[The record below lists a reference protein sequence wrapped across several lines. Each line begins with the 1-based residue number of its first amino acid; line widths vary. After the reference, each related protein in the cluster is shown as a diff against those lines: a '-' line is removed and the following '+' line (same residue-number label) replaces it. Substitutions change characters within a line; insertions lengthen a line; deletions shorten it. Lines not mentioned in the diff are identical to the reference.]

1 MTMNI
6 REQFN
11 TQWHGIED
19 VVLSE
24 AQRQIKF
31 HGKVDAELLTEKLN
45 NETSKWKRGVLVQGI
60 LYKAL
65 SEQNTS
71 KALLFAETAAR
82 FRFAEPRNNSLP
94 SSWWVALVLLA
105 LTAVIAIVLHTETN
119 LGYVEQL
126 FYPALTFVVLNAA
139 VSPFKNKRRD
149 NSANVIIAGLKRQ
162 MDGMKEQLERHL

>member
-1 MTMNI
+1 MNI

-24 AQRQIKF
+24 AKRQIKF
-31 HGKVDAELLTEKLN
+31 HGKVDAERLTEKLN
-45 NETSKWKRGVLVQGI
+45 NETSKWKRGVLVQSVF
-60 LYKAL
+60 YKVL
-65 SEQNTS
+65 CEQNTS

-82 FRFAEPRNNSLP
+82 FGFAEPRNNSLP

-105 LTAVIAIVLHTETN
+105 HTAVMAVVLHTETN

-149 NSANVIIAGLKRQ
+149 DSANAIIVDLKRQ
-162 MDGMKEQLERHL
+162 MDGMKEQLEMHL

>member
-1 MTMNI
+1 MNI
-6 REQFN
+6 LEQFN

-24 AQRQIKF
+24 AKRQIKF
-31 HGKVDAELLTEKLN
+31 HGKVDAERLTEKLN
-45 NETSKWKRGVLVQGI
+45 NDTSKRKRGVLVQSVF
-60 LYKAL
+60 YKAL
-65 SEQNTS
+65 CEQNTS

-105 LTAVIAIVLHTETN
+105 LTAVMAVVLHTETN

-139 VSPFKNKRRD
+139 VSHFKNKRRD
-149 NSANVIIAGLKRQ
+149 DSANVIIVDLKRQ
-162 MDGMKEQLERHL
+162 MDGMKEQLEMHL

>member
-1 MTMNI
+1 MNI

-11 TQWHGIED
+11 TQWHGIEN

-31 HGKVDAELLTEKLN
+31 HGKVDAERLTEKLN
-45 NETSKWKRGVLVQGI
+45 NETSRWKRGVLVQGVF
-60 LYKAL
+60 YKAL

-82 FRFAEPRNNSLP
+82 FRFTGPRNNSLP
-94 SSWWVALVLLA
+94 SSWWIVVVLLVL
-105 LTAVIAIVLHTETN
+105 TVIMAVVLHTETN

-126 FYPALTFVVLNAA
+126 FYPALTFIVLNAA
-139 VSPFKNKRRD
+139 ACPYKNKRRD
-149 NSANVIIAGLKRQ
+149 DSANAIIADLKYQ
-162 MDGMKEQLERHL
+162 MEGMKEQLERHL